1 MANIVNFT
9 DKQFENRL
17 NDNLEELVQGKK
29 AVESPTAFL
38 LGGQPGSGKTSLRSA
53 ILEETQGNVIVIDND
68 TFKQQHPNFDE
79 LAKLYEKDVVKH
91 VTPYSN
97 RMTEAIISRL
107 SDQGYNLVIEGT
119 GRTTDVPIQTATML
133 QAKGYETKMYV
144 MAVPKINSYLGTIER
159 YETMYADD
167 PMTARAT
174 PKQAHDIVV
183 KNLPTNLETLHK
195 TGLFSDIR
203 LYNRE
208 GVKLY
213 SSLETPSISPKET
226 LERELNRK
234 VSGKEIQPTLERI
247 EQKMVQNQHQETPEF
262 KAIQQKANKD
272 RPQLQAMLAYIR
284 EGDIVVV
291 TELERLG
298 RNNKELTE
306 VMNDIQA
313 KGATLEVLNLPT
325 LRGIE
330 DDNLRRLLNNL
341 ILELYKYQAQAE
353 RERIKERQRQGIAI
367 AKTQGKYKGRK
378 AIFSEDDS
386 RLLHA
391 FDLYLEGLSDKD
403 VAKLTGINERTFR
416 RYREKH
422 KIKR

>member
-79 LAKLYEKDVVKH
+79 LVKLYEKDVVKH

-159 YETMYADD
+159 YETMYADE

-183 KNLPTNLETLHK
+183 KNLPNNLELLKK

-226 LERELNRK
+226 LEKELNRK
-234 VSGKEIQPTLERI
+234 VSSKEIQPTLERI
-247 EQKMVQNQHQETPEF
+247 EQKMVLNKHQEAPEF
-262 KAIQQKANKD
+262 KAIQQKLES
-272 RPQLQAMLAYIR
+272 LQPPTPPIPK
-284 EGDIVVV
+284 
-291 TELERLG
+291 TP
-298 RNNKELTE
+298 K
-306 VMNDIQA
+306 
-313 KGATLEVLNLPT
+313 LP
-325 LRGIE
+325 GI
-330 DDNLRRLLNNL
+330 
-341 ILELYKYQAQAE
+341 
-353 RERIKERQRQGIAI
+353 
-367 AKTQGKYKGRK
+367 
-378 AIFSEDDS
+378 
-386 RLLHA
+386 
-391 FDLYLEGLSDKD
+391 
-403 VAKLTGINERTFR
+403 
-416 RYREKH
+416 
-422 KIKR
+422 